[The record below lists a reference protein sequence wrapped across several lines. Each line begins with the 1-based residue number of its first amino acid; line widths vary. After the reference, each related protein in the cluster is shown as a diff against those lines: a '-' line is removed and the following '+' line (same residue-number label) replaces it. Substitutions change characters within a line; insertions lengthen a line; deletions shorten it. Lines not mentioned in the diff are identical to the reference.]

1 MSTEDKLRSDLKRMD
16 IRKFILNK
24 AITQGKV
31 TVAEVVQTTGFSRAY
46 IFRFFQEL
54 IEDGKLVRVGY
65 ANRSHYVFAT
75 DKLIKKAKKSIL
87 NFSRIFNNKNLQ
99 EDKVFNLI
107 KSETGIFEGIKEGV
121 LHILEYAF
129 TEMLNNAIE
138 HSGSSKIKVVMK
150 RDDKTIKFE
159 VVDWGVGIFEKI
171 MHSRHLLSTEEAIQ
185 DLLKGK
191 QTTDPE
197 AHSGEGIFFTRRI
210 GDTFSIRSSM
220 KKLFFNNIIDDFTIV
235 AIKPVLGTKVAFS
248 IADNSKKDLSD
259 VFRQYSEG
267 SFEFSA
273 TEVTV
278 RLYEKGE
285 STFISR
291 SQARRILYGL
301 EKFKKIVFDFD
312 RIKAVGQG
320 FADEIFRLWKS
331 RHPKVDMIYKNANE
345 DVEFMIKR
353 ALTLND

>member
-1 MSTEDKLRSDLKRMD
+1 MD
-16 IRKFILNK
+16 IRKFILNR
-24 AITQGKV
+24 IGKKGRV
-31 TVAEVVQTTGFSRAY
+31 TVAEVAKVLGFSRVY
-46 IFRFFQEL
+46 VHRFFQEL
-54 IEDGKLVRVGY
+54 SESGKLAKIGH
-65 ANRSHYVFAT
+65 ANRSHYVLPAVGS
-75 DKLIKKAKKSIL
+75 IKKAKQGITK
-87 NFSRIFNNKNLQ
+87 FSRVFNNKNLH
-99 EDKVFNLI
+99 EDEIIHLI
-107 KSETGIFEGIKEGV
+107 KKETGIFERIKENAA
-121 LHILEYAF
+121 HILEYAF

-138 HSGSSKIKVVMK
+138 HSGSLKIKAIME
-150 RDDKTIKFE
+150 RDGNIIKFQII
-159 VVDWGVGIFEKI
+159 DWGVGIFEMI
-171 MHSRHLLSTEEAIQ
+171 IHSRHLANSDEAIQ

-197 AHSGEGIFFTRRI
+197 AHSGEGIFFTRRA
-210 GDTFSIRSSM
+210 GDTFIIRSSTR
-220 KKLFFNNIIDDFTIV
+220 KLFFNNPINDFTIV

-248 IADNSKKDLSD
+248 IADKSKKDLSD

-278 RLYEKGE
+278 RLYEKGA

-331 RHPKVDMIYKNANE
+331 RHPEVDMIYKNTN
-345 DVEFMIKR
+345 
-353 ALTLND
+353 

>member
-1 MSTEDKLRSDLKRMD
+1 MNITKL
-16 IRKFILNK
+16 ILNK
-24 AITQGKV
+24 VIAQGEV
-31 TVAEVVQTTGFSRAY
+31 TVAEIVKTTGFSRAY

-54 IEDGKLVRVGY
+54 IEIGKLVKMGH
-65 ANRSHYVFAT
+65 ANRSHYVLAAN
-75 DKLIKKAKKSIL
+75 KSIKKSKKGLL
-87 NFSRIFNNKNLQ
+87 NFSRIFDNKNLQ

-107 KSETGIFEGIKEGV
+107 KLETGIFDGV
-121 LHILEYAF
+121 KDNTLHILEYAF

-138 HSGSSKIKVVMK
+138 HSGSPKIKVVMR
-150 RDDKTIKFE
+150 RDDKTIRFE

-171 MHSRHLLSTEEAIQ
+171 IHSRHLLSVEEAIQ

-210 GDTFSIRSSM
+210 SDTFSIRSSTR
-220 KKLFFNNIIDDFTIV
+220 KLFFSNIIDDFTV
-235 AIKPVLGTKVAFS
+235 VTIKPILGTRVMFNIESK
-248 IADNSKKDLSD
+248 SKKELRN
-259 VFRQYSEG
+259 VFNQYSDG

-278 RLYEKGE
+278 RLYEKGM
-285 STFISR
+285 SMFVSR

-301 EKFKKIVFDFD
+301 EKFKKIVLDFNKV
-312 RIKAVGQG
+312 KAIGQG
-320 FADEIFRLWKS
+320 FADEIFRLWKF
-331 RHPKVDMIYKNANE
+331 RHPNVQVIYENANE

-353 ALTLND
+353 ALFKHENI